1 MRSSVPARRG
11 SLPRV
16 PGPDVYASAPPG
28 WRTRV
33 GSAVAARARA
43 RRHARFVALMRPDAG
58 TRIVDV
64 GCGPLGLR
72 AFAPELDVTG
82 VDLEDRPSYPGP
94 FVQADATQRLP
105 FEDGQF
111 DLAYS
116 NSLIEHLPPADRPA
130 FAAELK
136 RVAPRWWVQ
145 TPAFGFPLEPHALL
159 PFAHWL
165 PPGLRKPYWRLGVGG
180 GWEEISLL
188 RRREL
193 AALFGEPVI
202 AERLGPLAKSW
213 IALRA

>member
-1 MRSSVPARRG
+1 
-11 SLPRV
+11 
-16 PGPDVYASAPPG
+16 
-28 WRTRV
+28 
-33 GSAVAARARA
+33 
-43 RRHARFVALMRPDAG
+43 
-58 TRIVDV
+58 
-64 GCGPLGLR
+64 
-72 AFAPELDVTG
+72 
-82 VDLEDRPSYPGP
+82 
-94 FVQADATQRLP
+94 VQADATQRLP

-130 FAAELK
+130 FAAELQ

-165 PPGLRKPYWRLGVGG
+165 PPALRKPYWRLWVAG

-193 AALFGEPVI
+193 AALFGAPVI

-213 IALRA
+213 IAVRA

>member
-1 MRSSVPARRG
+1 M
-11 SLPRV
+11 LPN
-16 PGPDVYASAPPG
+16 P
-28 WRTRV
+28 
-33 GSAVAARARA
+33 
-43 RRHARFVALMRPDAG
+43 G

-82 VDLEDRPSYPGP
+82 VDLEDRPGYPGP

-116 NSLIEHLPPADRPA
+116 NSLIEHLPPPARPA
-130 FAAELK
+130 FAAEVK
-136 RVAPRWWVQ
+136 RVARRWWVQ
-145 TPAFGFPLEPHALL
+145 TPAYGFPIEPHALL

-165 PPGLRKPYWRLGVGG
+165 PPEIRRRLWRFGVAG
-180 GWEEISLL
+180 EFEDIALL

-193 AALFGEPVI
+193 AGLFGGPVI

-213 IALRA
+213 IAYRA